1 MTFLVFEQPP
11 SLFIL
16 ILLKQ
21 MARTPPHRIKV
32 EIEVGEASLWEGE
45 GETRK
50 LIGNIE
56 VFPDDGKVF
65 LIDSGQLLSASDEII
80 HLPKSQLHSGEVF
93 L

>member
-32 EIEVGEASLWEGE
+32 ETEVGEA
-45 GETRK
+45 RK

-80 HLPKSQLHSGEVF
+80 HLPESQLHSGEVF